1 MGLNLSRGPSKK
13 YYSSD
18 RIAQLM
24 GNGVLTFIDKKTK
37 LNEIINSN
45 EAVFYKDVNDLI
57 KKIYFYKNNPS
68 KRIEIAKN
76 GKRASLERFNSKIVA
91 NYIIAK
97 TMKFELIRK
106 FSWQK

>member
-1 MGLNLSRGPSKK
+1 
-13 YYSSD
+13 
-18 RIAQLM
+18 
-24 GNGVLTFIDKKTK
+24 
-37 LNEIINSN
+37 
-45 EAVFYKDVNDLI
+45 VFYKDVNDLI

-76 GKRASLERFNSKIVA
+76 GKKASLERFNSKVVA

-97 TMKFELIRK
+97 TMKFKLIRK